1 MSPALCGKI
10 RGRANCLLLVQK
22 GQVMEVG
29 EILFDAKS
37 RTKFQSDIVGIP
49 CNGYVRDF
57 FFGQLRPICGYRTTL
72 KALSETLDVSWRI
85 FIIDNAHYRGSFDEF
100 KMPFFGQVI
109 IATSSIGVQFV
120 SYHLW
125 RQMMQKQIA
134 EVYSDIGILV
144 NQYNALIKPF
154 TS

>member
-1 MSPALCGKI
+1 
-10 RGRANCLLLVQK
+10 
-22 GQVMEVG
+22 
-29 EILFDAKS
+29 
-37 RTKFQSDIVGIP
+37 
-49 CNGYVRDF
+49 
-57 FFGQLRPICGYRTTL
+57 
-72 KALSETLDVSWRI
+72 
-85 FIIDNAHYRGSFDEF
+85 
-100 KMPFFGQVI
+100 MPFFGQVI